1 MTSEK
6 TLTPRESL
14 AVIREAIN
22 KTKDDFR
29 SNSFYFLLWGWLI
42 AAASVS
48 FFLLHEY
55 TTFKYYFLPFPIL
68 TLTGIV
74 ASLTW
79 YFRQRSA
86 APTETYSGYFFN
98 RLWLVLG
105 IGFIVVVFVSVSQ
118 KLPPFLFTLVI
129 AAIGTLLSGLSMQ
142 FKPLIIGG
150 VLIFL
155 AAIVGVYVPDTYKP
169 LLLGVTIILGYLV
182 PGYLLKSAKV

>member
-6 TLTPRESL
+6 ILTPQESL
-14 AVIREAIN
+14 AVIQEAIS

-42 AAASVS
+42 ALASVS
-48 FFLLHEY
+48 FFVLHEY
-55 TTFKYYFLPFPIL
+55 TAFKYYFLPFPIL
-68 TLTGIV
+68 VLTGIII
-74 ASLTW
+74 SLTW
-79 YFRQRSA
+79 YLRQRSA

-105 IGFIVVVFVSVSQ
+105 IGFVVVVFVSVSQ

-150 VLIFL
+150 VLFFM
-155 AAIVGVYVPDTYKP
+155 AAVVGVYIPDTFKP
-169 LLLGVTIILGYLV
+169 LLLGVMIILGYLV